1 MILMETRLDNDRLY
15 PIGTVSERTGV
26 NSVTLRAWERRYGL
40 VQPRRTASGR
50 RLYSEADVRLIE
62 HVLEQLDSGLP
73 ISSVARQLSH
83 GLEESSLVDIW
94 QEYRRT
100 MIEAIK
106 RFDEP
111 TLDSIYNEAMS
122 LYPVDIVTAR
132 LIVPLLE
139 ELGQRW
145 SSAVEGGIAEEH
157 FFSVFMRNKFGAR
170 LHHSN
175 AHNNGPVI
183 IAACLP
189 GEHHEFGL
197 LLFALSA
204 LARGY
209 RLILL
214 GPDMPLH
221 ELPLVL
227 ARTRADG
234 LVLSGSST
242 ANCRELSMQIY
253 GLIRSVNVPVF
264 IGGEVAEKC
273 REVIEEP
280 GGIAVG
286 ADLASGV
293 QLIRRILPVRPG
305 DASFQEE
312 V

>member
-1 MILMETRLDNDRLY
+1 
-15 PIGTVSERTGV
+15 
-26 NSVTLRAWERRYGL
+26 
-40 VQPRRTASGR
+40 
-50 RLYSEADVRLIE
+50 
-62 HVLEQLDSGLP
+62 
-73 ISSVARQLSH
+73 
-83 GLEESSLVDIW
+83 
-94 QEYRRT
+94 
-100 MIEAIK
+100 
-106 RFDEP
+106 
-111 TLDSIYNEAMS
+111 
-122 LYPVDIVTAR
+122 
-132 LIVPLLE
+132 
-139 ELGQRW
+139 
-145 SSAVEGGIAEEH
+145 
-157 FFSVFMRNKFGAR
+157 
-170 LHHSN
+170 
-175 AHNNGPVI
+175 
-183 IAACLP
+183 
-189 GEHHEFGL
+189 
-197 LLFALSA
+197 
-204 LARGY
+204 
-209 RLILL
+209 
-214 GPDMPLH
+214 MPLH

>member
-73 ISSVARQLSH
+73 ISSVARQLRQGLDDASH
-83 GLEESSLVDIW
+83 IDIW
-94 QEYRRT
+94 QDYRRS
-100 MIEAIK
+100 MIEAIT
-106 RFDEP
+106 RFDESV
-111 TLDSIYNEAMS
+111 LDSIYNEAMS
-122 LYPVDIVTAR
+122 LYPVDIVTTR

-139 ELGQRW
+139 ELGNRW
-145 SSAVEGGIAEEH
+145 SRAVEGGIAEEH

-170 LHHSN
+170 FHHRN
-175 AHNNGPVI
+175 AHNSGPVI

-204 LARGY
+204 HARGY

-234 LVLSGSST
+234 IVLSGSST
-242 ANCRELSMQIY
+242 ANCMQIY
-253 GLIRSVNVPVF
+253 DLIHSVNVPVF
-264 IGGEVAEKC
+264 IGGEVADKC

-293 QLIRRILPVRPG
+293 QLIRRILPVRQG
-305 DASFQEE
+305 DASLQEE

>member
-73 ISSVARQLSH
+73 ISSVARQLRQGLDDASH
-83 GLEESSLVDIW
+83 IDIW
-94 QEYRRT
+94 QDYRQS
-100 MIEAIK
+100 MIEAIT
-106 RFDEP
+106 RFDE
-111 TLDSIYNEAMS
+111 TVLDSIYSEAMS
-122 LYPVDIVTAR
+122 LYPVDIVTTR

-139 ELGQRW
+139 ELGNRW
-145 SSAVEGGIAEEH
+145 SNAVEGGVAEEH

-170 LHHSN
+170 FHHRN
-175 AHNNGPVI
+175 AHNSGPVI
-183 IAACLP
+183 VAACLP
-189 GEHHEFGL
+189 GEYHEFGL

-204 LARGY
+204 HARGY

-214 GPDMPLH
+214 GADMPLH

-227 ARTRADG
+227 DRTRGDC

-242 ANCRELSMQIY
+242 ANCSELSMQLY
-253 GLIRSVNVPVF
+253 GLIRSVSVPVF
-264 IGGEVAEKC
+264 IGGEVADKC

-280 GGIAVG
+280 GGIALGPNLV
-286 ADLASGV
+286 SGV
-293 QLIRRILPVRPG
+293 QHIRRILPVRQG
-305 DASFQEE
+305 DASLQEE